1 LIETQEVNRA
11 RRMRRWTTLG
21 FGLLLLLAGPRA
33 LLADESLASDD
44 LTGRLLVAAPHM
56 SDPNF
61 SQTVIYLLR
70 HDPSGALGLVINR
83 PMGEVPLGRLL
94 NLLKNGDG
102 ADAMPD
108 NDGGSEAGAPLLVF
122 SGGPVQPY
130 RAFTLHSRDVMPEH
144 SVPVDDDTAFSEQ
157 DDVLKAL
164 ADDAAPKSMIFALG
178 YSGWAAGQ
186 LEFELD
192 RGDWHVLAA
201 DPSLV
206 FSAEP
211 GRIWER
217 AVALFGTEL

>member
-1 LIETQEVNRA
+1 MIETQAVKRS
-11 RRMRRWTTLG
+11 RRLRKWMALG

-33 LLADESLASDD
+33 LLAEESLAA
-44 LTGRLLVAAPHM
+44 RLLVAAPHL

-61 SQTVIYLLR
+61 SQTVIYILR
-70 HDPSGALGLVINR
+70 HDRSGALGLVINR
-83 PMGEVPLGRLL
+83 PMGEVPLSRLL
-94 NLLKNGDG
+94 DLLQNGDG
-102 ADAMPD
+102 ADPVP
-108 NDGGSEAGAPLLVF
+108 NDGGGSEAVAPLLVF
-122 SGGPVQPY
+122 SGGPVEPY

-144 SVPVDDDTAFSEQ
+144 SVAVDDDTAFNVQ

-164 ADDAAPKSMIFALG
+164 ADDAAPKSLIFALG

-186 LEFELD
+186 LEGELN
-192 RGDWHVLAA
+192 RGDWYVLAA

-217 AVALFGTEL
+217 AVALSSTEL